1 MRSRLIT
8 LGVAVAAAAGVLGWV
23 GWIRG
28 PQPDLEAPD
37 PVDTAL
43 AAELLAVTR
52 AFLEGEEGIPSPDL
66 GGATWYASAYA
77 DGRPDPVTTVVEGEL
92 EDWAARVRRGWPGR
106 LQVDRALD
114 CPASARP
121 GPRGMGLDVGL
132 DGWIQESG
140 RIHLPVS
147 FLLQGKSRLELAE
160 FFEQNPGTSLR
171 THTWIEGLD
180 GGAVQ
185 MLRGSVD
192 PGELTPEL
200 LRERADLGADYLV
213 RHIRKNAKYD
223 YAWDARGGK
232 RGGGYNLLRH
242 AGTTYSVFQVYNRTG
257 DEDHYEGAAFALE
270 YLRDRRVYAE
280 LEPTTRCFEVEG
292 NLSKPETAKVK
303 LGGAGLT
310 LLALVEQAKARPDDA
325 DWEWMHC
332 LAEHIVSQTDERG
345 DMASFYTDGDR
356 FKWSDHRSIYYPGE
370 ALLGL
375 VRLYEIDP
383 DPRWQEC
390 AVRAADFLVHERWK
404 VAGLELQIP
413 PDAWLIQALEVL
425 YRQVPDRAYAD
436 YAFDIGE
443 VLTRYQMVA
452 ERVPADVRGGRVSGT
467 FPQVI
472 STGSRGEGMAAAAK
486 LERTERPGETY
497 FLERLRA
504 NSTYALRNQY
514 TPELLMGLRRPDLA
528 LGGFRNSADEQE
540 IRIDGVQH
548 NLSGLLGLLDM
559 LEEQP

>member
-1 MRSRLIT
+1 MRTRLIT
-8 LGVAVAAAAGVLGWV
+8 LGAILAIALGFLGWMR
-23 GWIRG
+23 WTRG
-28 PQPDLEAPD
+28 PQPDLESPD
-37 PVDTAL
+37 PGDAAL
-43 AAELLAVTR
+43 AAQLLQATR
-52 AFLEGEEGIPSPDL
+52 AFLEGDATAAAPDP
-66 GGATWYASAYA
+66 GGHAWYVSVYA
-77 DGRPDPVTTVVEGEL
+77 NGRPDPVTVEVEGDL
-92 EDWAARVRRGWPGR
+92 GDWAATLRRAWPGR
-106 LQVDRALD
+106 IQVDRALD
-114 CPASARP
+114 CPSTARP
-121 GPRGMGLDVGL
+121 GPKGLGLDVGL

-140 RIHLPVS
+140 RVHLPVS
-147 FLLQGKSRLELAE
+147 FLLQGKSRRELAE
-160 FFEQNPGTSLR
+160 FFEQNPGRSLR
-171 THTWIEGLD
+171 THTWIEGAD

-200 LRERADLGADYLV
+200 LRERCDLGADYLV
-213 RHIRKNAKYD
+213 RHIRRNAKYD

-232 RGGGYNLLRH
+232 RGRGYNLLRH
-242 AGTTYSVFQVYNRTG
+242 AGTTYSVFQVYNHTG
-257 DEDHYEGAAFALE
+257 REEHYEGAVYALE
-270 YLRDRRVYAE
+270 YLRDRRAYAE
-280 LEPTTRCFEVEG
+280 VEPTSRCFEVEG
-292 NLSKPETAKVK
+292 NLAKPENCKIK

-325 DWEWMHC
+325 EWEWMHC

-345 DMASFYTDGDR
+345 DMASFYTDGGKY
-356 FKWSDHRSIYYPGE
+356 KWSDHRSIYYPGE

-404 VAGLELQIP
+404 VLGLELQIP

-443 VLTRYQMVA
+443 VLTRYQMVTDN
-452 ERVPADVRGGRVSGT
+452 VPADVRGGRVSGT

-472 STGSRGEGMAAAAK
+472 STGSRGEGMSAAAK

-497 FLERLRA
+497 YLDRLQA
-504 NSTYALRNQY
+504 NSTYGLRNQY
-514 TPELLMGLRRPDLA
+514 TPEILLGLRRPDLA
-528 LGGFRNSADEQE
+528 LGGFRNTPDEQE

-548 NLSGLLGLLDM
+548 NLSGLLGLLDL
-559 LEEQP
+559 LEEER